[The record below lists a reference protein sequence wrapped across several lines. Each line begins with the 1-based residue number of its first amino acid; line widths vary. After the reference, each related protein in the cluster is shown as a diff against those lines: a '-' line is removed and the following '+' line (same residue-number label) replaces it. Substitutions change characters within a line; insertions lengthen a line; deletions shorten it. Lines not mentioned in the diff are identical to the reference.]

1 MSRASR
7 PQTEAFDRRTLIG
20 SAFAARRVLRP
31 TASLVVAAAV
41 ALAGLAG
48 CGRKSSPTAPS
59 STGSGAAATVTI
71 TAAGVSPREVR
82 IRAGSRVLF
91 VNNDTRAHNMA
102 SDPHPEHTDCPEI
115 NQVGFL
121 QPGQSRE
128 TGNFVTARTCGYHD
142 HNLPDVESLRG
153 RIVVEP

>member
-1 MSRASR
+1 VW
-7 PQTEAFDRRTLIG
+7 RRWVP
-20 SAFAARRVLRP
+20 FAVQSFLMG
-31 TASLVVAAAV
+31 SLVTSVALGLAVAAA
-41 ALAGLAG
+41 

-59 STGSGAAATVTI
+59 STSGASGATVTI

-82 IRAGSRVLF
+82 IRAGSRVTF
-91 VNNDTRAHNMA
+91 VNNDTRSHNIA
-102 SDPHPEHTDCPEI
+102 SDPHPEHTDCREI

-128 TGNFVTARTCGYHD
+128 TGNFVTPRTCGYHD
-142 HNLPDVESLRG
+142 HDLPTVDSLRG